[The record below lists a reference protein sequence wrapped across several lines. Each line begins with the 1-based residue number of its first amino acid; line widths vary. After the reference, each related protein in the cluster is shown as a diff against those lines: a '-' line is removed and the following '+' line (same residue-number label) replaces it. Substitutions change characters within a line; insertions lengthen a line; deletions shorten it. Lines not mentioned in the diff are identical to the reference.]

1 MIENEQRTRER
12 AKGSDK
18 EGEEEKVCV
27 FKV

>member
-1 MIENEQRTRER
+1 MIENKQRMRER
-12 AKGSDK
+12 VKGSDK